1 MNWLKELVDGSQSS
15 LDVLPVSCLC
25 EFLIM
30 GYQERNNSND
40 TVATDDTAGPSHRS
54 QFKRK
59 HRVKEK
65 VSYF

>member
-1 MNWLKELVDGSQSS
+1 MEGSQSS

-25 EFLIM
+25 EFLLM
-30 GYQERNNSND
+30 GYQEKGGGNE
-40 TVATDDTAGPSHRS
+40 TVAEEGGASHRS

-65 VSYF
+65 VSYP